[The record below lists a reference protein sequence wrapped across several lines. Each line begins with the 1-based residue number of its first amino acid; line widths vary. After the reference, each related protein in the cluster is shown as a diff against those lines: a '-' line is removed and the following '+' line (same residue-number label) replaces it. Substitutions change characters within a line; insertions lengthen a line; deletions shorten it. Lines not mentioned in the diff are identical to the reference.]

1 MSLGINL
8 RRLQVI
14 VITDT
19 LTISL
24 LLLQAATLSNFTPGL
39 KIPVYIEIE
48 MVKPLK
54 QSQENSDQPFVSVIT
69 PTYNRRRFIP
79 HLIQCYKQQTYPLDR
94 MEWIILDDGQEKVKD
109 FFDTAAKYIPNIRYI
124 SSDEKKTIGAK
135 RNLLNKLALG
145 DIIVAMDDD
154 DYYAVER
161 VEAAVKAFKKNPQ
174 VELAGSTIIYMYY
187 TDIKTIYKLGPYNPN
202 HATNGTMAWRS
213 SYAKTHTYDEN
224 VLFAEEKSFLED
236 YKHPMIQLD
245 PFKVMLVMS
254 HSENT
259 FDKKKLREQE
269 EQMRLAGK
277 ENPVVHKTTMKIE
290 DFIKDKMLRDFFRD
304 A

>member
-19 LTISL
+19 LTILL

-174 VELAGSTIIYMYY
+174 VELAGSTEIYMYY